1 MRLDLPPGIELSAG
15 RFTIITGPPQVHL
28 QLLVTAASTRFLTLY
43 LYGTTSRLLYRLPRG
58 IREVEVQSCC
68 TAHQLL
74 QVIRE
79 VTATVLLVEY
89 DEDLFSVLND
99 DQRPL
104 IEQIG
109 QALHDLAECSS
120 ALVVLS
126 ARGFDRSLNTIAR
139 YADCVVVYT
148 GLPDEA
154 APGSVRAQTSP
165 QRVPAQRTLA
175 GGW

>member
-1 MRLDLPPGIELSAG
+1 MRLDLPPGIELSSG
-15 RFTIITGPPQVHL
+15 RFTVITGPPQVHL

-43 LYGTTSRLLYRLPRG
+43 LYGTTSRILYRLPRG
-58 IREVEVQSCC
+58 IHDVEVQSCC

-79 VTATVLLVEY
+79 ITATVVLVEH
-89 DEDLFSVLND
+89 DEEIFSALDD
-99 DQRPL
+99 DQRLL

-126 ARGFDRSLNTIAR
+126 AGRFDRSVKTIAR
-139 YADCVVVYT
+139 YADSVVVYA
-148 GLPDEA
+148 GLPDEVV
-154 APGSVRAQTSP
+154 PGPIRAQTSP